1 MTCDPHTPSMNPK
14 PVIQFSNFSFR
25 YAAQKYPT
33 LKKINLTIYE
43 GEKVL
48 IIGPSGSGKSTL
60 GYCINGLIP
69 HSYPGTIEGELT
81 VQGMDPSRTPIHE
94 LSKSIGTVLQDTDG
108 QFVGLSVAEDI
119 AFALE
124 NDCVPV
130 DALKRRAREAAEVV
144 GLERVIQNSPQEIS
158 GGQKQRTA
166 LAGILVDDVDMLLF
180 DEPLAYLDPAT
191 GKKAME
197 LIDEVY
203 QDAAKTVIIIEHRIE
218 DVLHRAIDRVILIH
232 EGEIIAD
239 LGTHEIVSTDLFAQY
254 GIREPLYVTLLKY
267 AGVEVTPE
275 IQPGYINTID
285 LLSHKDQ
292 ILDWYRRT
300 TPLVK
305 PLKEQE
311 AIRVSDLSFAYST
324 KTVLRDIDFTI
335 RKGEMLAIVGRN
347 GAGKS
352 TLAMLIC
359 GFETGHEGAIQLSS
373 EDAAGKSI
381 AERAAIVGYVMQNP
395 NHMFTE
401 HIVFEEVALGLRLRN
416 VPEEEIQRRV
426 EKTMRICGIERF
438 AQWPINALSYGQKKR
453 VTIAAI
459 LVLEPEIIILDEP
472 TAGQDYRHYTD
483 IMEFLTGLN
492 RDLGITIILITHDMH
507 LMMEYTKRS
516 IVLSEGELIAD
527 TDSSD
532 VLTNVDIVERG
543 SLKETSLYHIAQ
555 MIGIDHPKSLV
566 DAFVSHEKRVRVES

>member
-1 MTCDPHTPSMNPK
+1 MTPK

-25 YAAQKYPT
+25 YSAQKYPT
-33 LKKINLTIYE
+33 LKNINLTIYE

-69 HSYPGTIEGELT
+69 NSYPGTIEGKLT
-81 VQGMDPSRTPIHE
+81 VNGMDPSQTPIHQ

-124 NDCVPV
+124 NDCVPTET
-130 DALKRRAREAAEVV
+130 LKRQADEAAAIV
-144 GLERVIQNSPQEIS
+144 GLEHVLRNSPQEIS

-197 LIDEVY
+197 LIDEIHK
-203 QDAAKTVIIIEHRIE
+203 DSNKTIIIIEHRIE
-218 DVLHRAIDRVILIH
+218 DVLHRAIDRVILVH

-239 LGTHEIVSTDLFAQY
+239 MGTHEIMSTDLFAQY

-267 AGVEVTPE
+267 AGVEITPE
-275 IQPGYINTID
+275 MQPGYINTID
-285 LLSHKDQ
+285 LLSHREQ
-292 ILDWYRRT
+292 ILDWYRS
-300 TPLVK
+300 TPIPSPVLA
-305 PLKEQE
+305 EQDALQIE
-311 AIRVSDLSFAYST
+311 DVSFAYTT
-324 KTVLRDIDFTI
+324 KTVLNEINFLI
-335 RKGEMLAIVGRN
+335 KKGEMLAIVGRN

-359 GFETGHEGAIQLSS
+359 GFETGHEGAIYLSN
-373 EDAAGKSI
+373 ENAVEKSI
-381 AERAAIVGYVMQNP
+381 TERAAIVGYVMQNP

-401 HIVFEEVALGLRLRN
+401 HIVFEEVALGLRLRG
-416 VPEEEIQRRV
+416 VPEDEIQQRV
-426 EKTMRICGIERF
+426 EKTMKICGIERF
-438 AQWPINALSYGQKKR
+438 AKWPINALSYGQKKR
-453 VTIAAI
+453 VTVASI
-459 LVLEPEIIILDEP
+459 LVLEPQIIILDEP
-472 TAGQDYRHYTD
+472 TAGQDYRHYTE
-483 IMEFLTGLN
+483 IMEFLTELN

-516 IVLSEGELIAD
+516 IVLSEGDLIAD
-527 TDSSD
+527 KDSSD
-532 VLTNVDIVERG
+532 VLTNEDIVEKG

-555 MIGIDHPKSLV
+555 IIGIEDPKKLV
-566 DAFVSHEKRVRVES
+566 DAFVSHEQSERSNA

>member
-1 MTCDPHTPSMNPK
+1 MNPK

-25 YAAQKYPT
+25 YSAQKYPT
-33 LKKINLTIYE
+33 LKNINLTIYE

-69 HSYPGTIEGELT
+69 HSYTGTIEGELT
-81 VQGMDPSRTPIHE
+81 VQGMDPSQTPIHQ

-130 DALKRRAREAAEVV
+130 EGLKRRAHEAAEIV
-144 GLERVIQNSPQEIS
+144 GLERVIMNSPQEIS

-166 LAGILVDDVDMLLF
+166 LAGILVDDVEMLLF

-203 QDAAKTVIIIEHRIE
+203 ENSGKTVIIIEHRIE
-218 DVLHRAIDRVILIH
+218 DVLHRPIDRVILIH

-239 LGTHEIVSTDLFAQY
+239 MGTHEIISTDLFAQY

-267 AGVEVTPE
+267 AGIDITPDML
-275 IQPGYINTID
+275 PGYINTID
-285 LLSHKDQ
+285 LLSHRDQ
-292 ILDWYRRT
+292 ILEWYRGT
-300 TPLVK
+300 TPAVPNLSEHEVIHV
-305 PLKEQE
+305 
-311 AIRVSDLSFAYST
+311 ADLSFAYTT
-324 KTVLRDIDFTI
+324 KTVLNEIDFAIT
-335 RKGEMLAIVGRN
+335 KGEMLAIVGRN

-359 GFETGHEGAIQLSS
+359 GFETGHQGLIYLS
-373 EDAAGKSI
+373 EENAAEKSI

-416 VPEEEIQRRV
+416 VSEDEIQRRV
-426 EKTMRICGIERF
+426 EKTMKICGIERF
-438 AQWPINALSYGQKKR
+438 AKWPINALSYGQKKR

-459 LVLEPEIIILDEP
+459 LVLEPDIIILDEP
-472 TAGQDYRHYTD
+472 TAGQDYRHYTE
-483 IMEFLTGLN
+483 IMEFLKGLN
-492 RDLGITIILITHDMH
+492 HDLGITIILITHDMH
-507 LMMEYTKRS
+507 LMMEYTQRS
-516 IVLSEGELIAD
+516 IVLSEGELVAD

-532 VLTNVDIVERG
+532 VLTNVDIVEKG
-543 SLKETSLYHIAQ
+543 SLKETSLYYIAQ
-555 MIGIDHPKSLV
+555 VIGIKNPKDLV
-566 DAFVSHEKRVRVES
+566 DAFVSHEQREREL

>member
-1 MTCDPHTPSMNPK
+1 MNPK

-25 YAAQKYPT
+25 YSAQKYPT
-33 LKKINLTIYE
+33 LKNINLTIYE

-69 HSYPGTIEGELT
+69 HSYPGTIEGELV
-81 VQGMDPSRTPIHE
+81 VQGMDPSVTPIHQ
-94 LSKSIGTVLQDTDG
+94 LSKSLGTVLQDTDG

-130 DALKRRAREAAEVV
+130 NALRHRAQEAAEIV
-144 GLERVIQNSPQEIS
+144 GLERVIMNSPQEIS

-197 LIDEVY
+197 LIDELH
-203 QDAAKTVIIIEHRIE
+203 QTSEKTTIIIEHRIE
-218 DVLHRAIDRVILIH
+218 DVLHRKIDRVVLIH
-232 EGEIIAD
+232 EGEIIAN
-239 LGTHEIVSTDLFAQY
+239 LGTHEIISTDLFAQY

-267 AGVEVTPE
+267 AGVKVTPE
-275 IQPGYINTID
+275 MQPGYINTID
-285 LLSHKDQ
+285 FLSHKDR
-292 ILDWYRRT
+292 ILDWYRST
-300 TPLVK
+300 APAVQILA
-305 PLKEQE
+305 EQD
-311 AIRVSDLSFAYST
+311 ALQVSDLSFAYTT
-324 KTVLRDIDFTI
+324 KTVLDEINFLI
-335 RKGEMLAIVGRN
+335 KKGEMLAIVGRN

-359 GFETGHEGAIQLSS
+359 GFETGHQGVIYLSR
-373 EDAAGKSI
+373 ENAADKSI
-381 AERAAIVGYVMQNP
+381 AERAALVGYVMQNP

-401 HIVFEEVALGLRLRN
+401 HIVYEEVALGLRLRD
-416 VPEEEIQRRV
+416 VPEDEIQSRV
-426 EKTMRICGIERF
+426 EKTMKICGIERF
-438 AQWPINALSYGQKKR
+438 AKWPINALSYGQKKR

-472 TAGQDYRHYTD
+472 TAGQDYRHYTE
-483 IMEFLTGLN
+483 IMEFLKGLN

-532 VLTNVDIVERG
+532 VLTNVDIVEKG

-555 MIGIDHPKSLV
+555 IIGIENPKDLV
-566 DAFVSHEKRVRVES
+566 DAFVSHEKSERELS